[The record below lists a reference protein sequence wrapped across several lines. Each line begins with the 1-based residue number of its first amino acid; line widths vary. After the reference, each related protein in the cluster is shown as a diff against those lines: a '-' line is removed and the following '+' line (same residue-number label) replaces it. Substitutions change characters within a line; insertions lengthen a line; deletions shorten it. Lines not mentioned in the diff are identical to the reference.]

1 MMRGIPLGLQNAPE
15 HVGALPAE
23 ADAVIIGGG
32 VIGICAAYY
41 LAQQG
46 LKALVLEKGRVAAE
60 QSGRNWGW
68 IRKTGRDYAELPIVI
83 EAQERWEELAKV
95 CKDDFGLRRAGVT
108 FLPKNEEQLAK
119 YEVWAREF
127 GAAAGTKMLGAAQVA
142 AMLPDAINPWG
153 GAMHTPDDMVAEP
166 SEAVPAIARAAVL
179 AGATIREGCAVRG
192 LLRAGGAVSGVVTEA
207 GEVKTRLVLVAAGS
221 WSSLFLRREG
231 VSIPQL
237 SVRSNVLAT
246 APMPSFFEGAA
257 GEDAMSFRRRK
268 DGGYTMASL
277 GVNHLW
283 VGPDALRHVPHYRQ
297 LIVGGDFGMSYRPP
311 APKDWPDGLLTKR
324 RWRLDEE
331 TPFERM
337 RVLDPQPSDKAL
349 DRMLDKFAAR
359 FPNVGRP
366 KVARRW
372 AGMIDTMPDV
382 VPIVDHAPIEGLSI
396 CTGMCGHGFGIG
408 PAFGRIMADMMVGR
422 DVGHDLTRFRLAR
435 FDSYAKLELGPDV

>member
-1 MMRGIPLGLQNAPE
+1 MMQGIPLGLHKAPE
-15 HVGALPAE
+15 YSGPLPKE

-32 VIGICAAYY
+32 VIGVCAAYY
-41 LAQQG
+41 LAQLG
-46 LKALVLEKGRVAAE
+46 LKPLLLEKGRVAAE
-60 QSGRNWGW
+60 QSARNWGW

-83 EAQERWEELAKV
+83 EAQERWEELAAV
-95 CKDDFGLRRAGVT
+95 CKDDFGLKRPGVT
-108 FLPKNEEQLAK
+108 FLPKNEAQLGK
-119 YEVWAREF
+119 YEAWAKEF
-127 GAAAGTKMLGAAQVA
+127 GRAAGTQMLSRAQVA
-142 AMLPDAINPWG
+142 ALLPDAQNPWG

-166 SEAVPAIARAAVL
+166 FEAVPALARAAVA
-179 AGATIREGCAVRG
+179 AGVSIREGCAVRG
-192 LLRAGGAVSGVVTEA
+192 LLREAGAVSGVVTEA
-207 GEVKTRLVLVAAGS
+207 GDLKTKLVLVAAGA

-246 APMPSFFEGAA
+246 EAMPSFFEGAA

-311 APKDWPDGLLTKR
+311 APRDWPDGFLTKR

-337 RVLDPQPSDKAL
+337 RVLDPAPSDAAL

-359 FPNVGRP
+359 FPKIGRP

-382 VPIVDHAPIEGLSI
+382 VPIVDHAPVQGLSI

-408 PAFGRIMADMMVGR
+408 PAFGRIMADMMLGR

-435 FDSYAKLELGPDV
+435 FDNYAKLELGPDV

>member
-1 MMRGIPLGLQNAPE
+1 MTRGIPLGMQGARA
-15 HVGALPAE
+15 HAGALPRE

-32 VIGICAAYY
+32 IIGICAAYY
-41 LAQQG
+41 LAKLG
-46 LKALVLEKGRVAAE
+46 LKPLVLEKGRVAAE

-83 EAQERWEELAKV
+83 EAQARWEELAAE
-95 CKDDFGLRRAGVT
+95 CDDFGLRRAGVT
-108 FLPKNEEQLAK
+108 FLPKSAAQLAK
-119 YEVWAREF
+119 YEAWQREF
-127 GAAAGTKMLGAAQVA
+127 GAAAGTVMLSRAEVA
-142 AMLPDAINPWG
+142 ALLPDAQDPWG
-153 GAMHTPDDMVAEP
+153 GAMHTPSDMVAEP
-166 SEAVPAIARAAVL
+166 FEAVPAIARAAVR
-179 AGATIREGCAVRG
+179 AGAMIREGCAVRG
-192 LLRAGGAVSGVVTEA
+192 LLRASGAVSGVATEA
-207 GEVKTRLVLVAAGS
+207 GEVKTKLVLVAAGA
-221 WSSLFLRREG
+221 WSALFLRREG
-231 VSIPQL
+231 VSLPQL

-246 APMPSFFEGAA
+246 APMPSFFDGAA

-283 VGPDALRHVPHYRQ
+283 VGPDALRHLPHYRQ
-297 LIVGGDFGMSYRPP
+297 LIMGGDFGMSYRPP

-337 RVLDPQPSDKAL
+337 RVLDPAPSDTAL
-349 DRMLDKFAAR
+349 ERMLDKFAAR
-359 FPNVGRP
+359 FPKVGRP

-382 VPIVDHAPIEGLSI
+382 VPVVDHAPIEGLSI

-408 PAFGRIMADMMVGR
+408 PAFGRIMADMMTGR
-422 DVGHDLTRFRLAR
+422 DVGHDLTRFALAR